1 MSNRDVG
8 QTGEAGQYSGP
19 APTPSRKI
27 DLTGAPPDGAELN
40 PDTLVPMNEPASGNF
55 DPGVQSTDLPPLTQT
70 SPSPTQ
76 PDVAAELAEY
86 KQRLGQATNTIGQ
99 MKKDFDTRMNQEME
113 TMRLNMEVAMASQQA
128 PAAPAGQL
136 PQGINPED
144 TPTWEQMGQLLN
156 NLPNVVTAQAI
167 QATWDV
173 QPHEVQAAYAANPA
187 FQNLPE
193 PRRTQLIQRQVQ
205 LMRQQQAATTPPQ
218 AQASPATPQPQRSV
232 EHVTPFVE
240 GNAGSPAF
248 NEPAAPG
255 SGDRVAAANREY
267 IAAQKIE
274 NPKERKRAMRIAWEK
289 SLAASG
295 ISLDALGESSFKV
308 GDNGR

>member
-1 MSNRDVG
+1 VSNRDVG
-8 QTGEAGQYSGP
+8 AAGVPSHSGP
-19 APTPSRKI
+19 SLTPTRKI
-27 DLTGAPPDGAELN
+27 DLTGMPPDAAELD
-40 PDTLVPMNEPASGNF
+40 PDTLTPVNDPGVRNF
-55 DPGVQSTDLPPLTQT
+55 DPGVQNTDFPHTQT
-70 SPSPTQ
+70 SPSPEQ

-86 KQRLGQATNTIGQ
+86 KQRLGQATNQIGQ
-99 MKKDFDTRMNQEME
+99 MKKDFDNRMKQEVE
-113 TMRLNMEVAMASQQA
+113 TMRLNMEIAMASQQA

-205 LMRQQQAATTPPQ
+205 LMRQQQAANPPQ
-218 AQASPATPQPQRSV
+218 AQATPATPQPQRSV
-232 EHVTPFVE
+232 QHVTPFVE
-240 GNAGSPAF
+240 GNQGSPAF
-248 NEPAAPG
+248 NEPEIDDG
-255 SGDRVAAANREY
+255 NSRLLAANREY
-267 IAAQKIE
+267 AAAQKL
-274 NPKERKRAMRIAWEK
+274 PDKKERKLAMRVAWEK
-289 SLAASG
+289 SLAAQGQKSEEL
-295 ISLDALGESSFKV
+295 SEVSFKV
-308 GDNGR
+308 KS